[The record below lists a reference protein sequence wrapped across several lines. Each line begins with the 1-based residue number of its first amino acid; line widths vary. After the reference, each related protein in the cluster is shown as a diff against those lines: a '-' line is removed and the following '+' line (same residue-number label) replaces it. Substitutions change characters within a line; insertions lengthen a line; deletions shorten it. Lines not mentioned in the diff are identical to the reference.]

1 MRVVKARMVITS
13 ALFYFI
19 FIFYVLIFGFFTGGD
34 GGEVGGYDHEEETGE
49 SAGGE
54 KQVIL
59 SEDTF

>member
-1 MRVVKARMVITS
+1 MVITS